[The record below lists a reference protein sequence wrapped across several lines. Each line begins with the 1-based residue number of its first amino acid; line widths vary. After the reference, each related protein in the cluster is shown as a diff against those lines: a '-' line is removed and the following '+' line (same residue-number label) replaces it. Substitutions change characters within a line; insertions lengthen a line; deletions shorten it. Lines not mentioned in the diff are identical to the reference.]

1 MMLSQAIANYA
12 SHRRISDPLPS
23 GPAPFTCSETF
34 KLCRP
39 GTKPLAKN
47 WDHHLS
53 TECRNRL
60 PSNLKASAS
69 SVKPGSDGAPIIPQ
83 RQISLGAGRP
93 IPEYFPWDS
102 LELSGKHSKGPLGAE
117 DEAVVMPCTRG
128 EQDFDFAVALNYGYA
143 AGSPQLLRFITE
155 HIEMI
160 HDPPYDDWETCL
172 TSGTTSAMDT
182 VFRML
187 CNRGD
192 WIITEEYSYPGA
204 IEAVTPLGINIL
216 GIKMDGQ
223 GLVPEDL
230 ENKLRSWDPSKG
242 RKPSVMYIVPCGQN
256 PTGATQSAE
265 RRRKIYQV
273 AEEHDLYIIED
284 DPYYFL
290 KLHSRSE
297 SGDDSPM
304 PVDEYLRQLPP
315 SYLSMD
321 VSGRVVRLDATSKI
335 LAPGLRCA
343 WMTCCSQIAEKYMNY
358 TEVGSVAPS
367 GFSQVAMYK
376 LLDVTWGHDGFIRWL
391 AFLSHQYRQ
400 RRDALVSACEKY
412 LPPDLFTWVVP
423 EAGMFLWLHL
433 QSPTPRVSCS
443 SCSDCSIEK
452 EKAALLDL
460 EERIYSRSMEKGVVI
475 SKGSW
480 FAAEPDQLKGIKL
493 RLTFATAP
501 LDSFDWAVK
510 QFADAVRSEL

>member
-1 MMLSQAIANYA
+1 MLSQAIANYT
-12 SHRRISDPLPS
+12 SHRSTSDPLPS
-23 GPAPFTCSETF
+23 GPAPFTSSESF

-39 GTKPLAKN
+39 GTKPKAKS

-69 SVKPGSDGAPIIPQ
+69 SVKPGLDGAPIIPQ

-102 LELSGKHSKGPLGAE
+102 LELSGKQSRGAAV

-182 VFRML
+182 VFRMF
-187 CNRGD
+187 CDRGD

-223 GLVPEDL
+223 GLIPEDL
-230 ENKLRSWDPSKG
+230 EAKLRSWDPARG

-297 SGDDSPM
+297 SGEDKQM

-376 LLDVTWGHDGFIRWL
+376 LLDVTWGHEGFIRWL

-400 RRDALVSACEKY
+400 RRDAL
-412 LPPDLFTWVVP
+412 
-423 EAGMFLWLHL
+423 AGMFLWLHL
-433 QSPTPRVSCS
+433 QSPTPRISCS
-443 SCSDCSIEK
+443 SGSDCSIEK
-452 EKAALLDL
+452 EKTALLDL
-460 EERIYSRSMEKGVVI
+460 EERIYNRSMENGVVI

>member
-1 MMLSQAIANYA
+1 
-12 SHRRISDPLPS
+12 
-23 GPAPFTCSETF
+23 
-34 KLCRP
+34 
-39 GTKPLAKN
+39 
-47 WDHHLS
+47 
-53 TECRNRL
+53 
-60 PSNLKASAS
+60 
-69 SVKPGSDGAPIIPQ
+69 
-83 RQISLGAGRP
+83 
-93 IPEYFPWDS
+93 
-102 LELSGKHSKGPLGAE
+102 
-117 DEAVVMPCTRG
+117 
-128 EQDFDFAVALNYGYA
+128 
-143 AGSPQLLRFITE
+143 
-155 HIEMI
+155 MI

-182 VFRML
+182 VFRMF
-187 CNRGD
+187 CDRGD

-223 GLVPEDL
+223 GLIPEDL

-433 QSPTPRVSCS
+433 QSPTPRISCS
-443 SCSDCSIEK
+443 SDGSIEK

-460 EERIYSRSMEKGVVI
+460 EERIYNRSMEKGVVI

-480 FAAEPDQLKGIKL
+480 FDAEPDQVKGIKL

-510 QFADAVRSEL
+510 QFADAVKSEL